1 MFAESLARWFGKST
15 PPAKKKEEHT
25 PTWFDP
31 SAIRAVDWTA
41 RFLLFGLFVVL
52 LAADASRP
60 AGVLIAG
67 AIAAGAAVIGFLF
80 GIPRSVA
87 VAGATAQGEKPVNG
101 ATASS
106 SAGLEQVSDWLTKV
120 IVGASLTS
128 LPTIKGYV
136 MALAKYLAACVGH
149 SDPQGQPAAV
159 AFVFGLGVVGYFSAF
174 GFLGG
179 YLSTRLLLARLLRM
193 ADKSVEQIARETGEE
208 VGKKEALAAVGS
220 DITAL
225 VRNATQT
232 QFAVATTEADKESAK
247 RAEAW
252 KPTGEPTEP
261 DDPQKGRFGGKA
273 EVNGRRLEATVSGSR
288 GTNSELFRIDIRVTS
303 TDPLKQPLTG
313 PVKFF
318 LHDTFDPDTYVVMAN
333 GTTAALTDVVA
344 WGAFTVGVMC
354 DGGKTMLELDLA
366 ALGDAPKKFRER

>member
-1 MFAESLARWFGKST
+1 MFAESLARWFGKDT
-15 PPAKKKEEHT
+15 VLPKKEEHT

-41 RFLLFGLFVVL
+41 RFLLFGIIVVL
-52 LAADASRP
+52 FAADASRP

-67 AIAAGAAVIGFLF
+67 AIAAAAAVIGFLF

-87 VAGATAQGEKPVNG
+87 VAGATAPGEKTGNA
-101 ATASS
+101 ATAPS

-128 LPTIKGYV
+128 LSAIKGYV
-136 MALAKYLAACVGH
+136 VTLAKYLAACVSLPGG
-149 SDPQGQPAAV
+149 DGQTASV

-193 ADKSVEQIARETGEE
+193 ADKSVEQIAHETGAEA
-208 VGKKEALAAVGS
+208 GKKEALAAVGS
-220 DITAL
+220 DLTAL
-225 VRNATQT
+225 VRNVTQP
-232 QFAVATTEADKESAK
+232 QLAIAANDADRELAK
-247 RAEAW
+247 RAEGW
-252 KPTGEPTEP
+252 KPTAEPKEL
-261 DDPQKGRFGGKA
+261 DDPQKGRFGGQPEA
-273 EVNGRRLEATVSGSR
+273 NGRRLEAKVSGSR
-288 GTNSELFRIDIRVTS
+288 GVNSELFRIDLRVAS
-303 TDPLKQPLTG
+303 TDPTKPALSG

-318 LHDTFDPDTYVVMAN
+318 LHDTFDPDTYVVMADG
-333 GTTAALTDVVA
+333 GTASLSDVVA

-354 DGGKTMLELDLA
+354 DDGKTMLELDLSE
-366 ALGDAPKKFRER
+366 LSDAPKKFRDR